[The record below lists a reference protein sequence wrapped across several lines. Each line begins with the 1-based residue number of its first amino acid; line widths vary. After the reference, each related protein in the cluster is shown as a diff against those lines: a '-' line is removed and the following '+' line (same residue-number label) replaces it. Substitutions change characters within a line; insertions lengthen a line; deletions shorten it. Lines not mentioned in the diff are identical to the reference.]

1 MDELTK
7 RRLKHNEELFRS
19 INEEVNEAH
28 ADSGGGTIG
37 YLCEC
42 SDRNCQERV
51 FLTEAEYQ
59 SIRSDERKFII
70 VPGHGVP
77 GLEEAVDRRGDQYEV
92 VQKGDE
98 AV

>member
-28 ADSGGGTIG
+28 ADSGGGKIG

-51 FLTEAEYQ
+51 FLTEGEYR

-70 VPGHGVP
+70 VPGHGMP
-77 GLEEAVDRRGDQYEV
+77 ELEASVDKHGDQYEV
-92 VQKGDE
+92 VEKR
-98 AV
+98 